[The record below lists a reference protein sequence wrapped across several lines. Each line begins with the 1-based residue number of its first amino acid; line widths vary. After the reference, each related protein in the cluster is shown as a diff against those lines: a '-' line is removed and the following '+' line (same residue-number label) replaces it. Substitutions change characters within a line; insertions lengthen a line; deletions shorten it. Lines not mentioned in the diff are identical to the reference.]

1 MSDYTN
7 AFYKKTARIMIAV
20 CGLLFSLFSFVYLY
34 VFQRD
39 VLEALHFS
47 LAHGKT
53 TFAPM
58 ASALVITL
66 ILLLLRWGVNSLLGL
81 KGRVRALAYV
91 PSFLVLC
98 ALTDVGRGVY
108 ISDYHTP
115 WTWLLPLLV
124 LLFVGIGYWLR
135 GVFRVQLNHEGSLW
149 GLVNS
154 NLAILLGLCLL
165 TVCMGSTNR
174 QFHHELEAEHY
185 LRAGEYDKVLHVGEK
200 SLEASRTLTAYRAV
214 ALSRLGKMGDKLFAY
229 PQYYRSDGLF
239 FETDSLHT
247 LRYTNDSIYYLL
259 GARPYTGEDRMVFLR
274 NICYKGTGKYT
285 SLDYYLS
292 ALLLEKKLDSF
303 AQAVPDFYLP
313 EDTLPR
319 YYREALV
326 MYHVQRND
334 TVSSRADSLTLD
346 RFRAYQTLQQKEGSP
361 LEERNRMRREFG
373 DTYWWYYDYQE

>member
-1 MSDYTN
+1 
-7 AFYKKTARIMIAV
+7 
-20 CGLLFSLFSFVYLY
+20 
-34 VFQRD
+34 
-39 VLEALHFS
+39 
-47 LAHGKT
+47 
-53 TFAPM
+53 
-58 ASALVITL
+58 
-66 ILLLLRWGVNSLLGL
+66 
-81 KGRVRALAYV
+81 
-91 PSFLVLC
+91 
-98 ALTDVGRGVY
+98 
-108 ISDYHTP
+108 
-115 WTWLLPLLV
+115 
-124 LLFVGIGYWLR
+124 
-135 GVFRVQLNHEGSLW
+135 
-149 GLVNS
+149 
-154 NLAILLGLCLL
+154 
-165 TVCMGSTNR
+165 
-174 QFHHELEAEHY
+174 
-185 LRAGEYDKVLHVGEK
+185 
-200 SLEASRTLTAYRAV
+200 
-214 ALSRLGKMGDKLFAY
+214 MGDKLCAY